1 MERGIDYLRQKFW
14 IRVAPAVQAG
24 TLELA
29 GLQTRVWELITTV
42 VHPLFHG
49 THDEVVAERL
59 ASELPLLTSVAA
71 RPYYELG
78 YTAWRRVGR
87 DGRFSYRGPATADQF
102 SSSGPDT
109 MAGWA
114 WYQSLVARRTASF
127 ARSKS

>member
-14 IRVAPAVQAG
+14 IRVAPAVEAGAG
-24 TLELA
+24 TRRA
-29 GLQTRVWELITTV
+29 QTRVWELITTV

-87 DGRFSYRGPATADQF
+87 DGLQLPRSGNGGPIL
-102 SSSGPDT
+102 
-109 MAGWA
+109 
-114 WYQSLVARRTASF
+114 LV
-127 ARSKS
+127 RS